1 MSEPRK
7 IAYMIVS
14 GSYSDYRVH
23 CIVEEKQEAEKLLA
37 KMNVVGR
44 NTYYESYDIE
54 EIDVVDSTLERASML
69 YLREEILDNGSTENR
84 GEVIRAEW
92 PWESEGYQRPMRWRW
107 VRAPYIED
115 RGGRLEVS
123 GTDHDLV
130 RKTFEEKRAA
140 LITDDAFRARREVE
154 GQSR

>member
-37 KMNVVGR
+37 KMNAVGS
-44 NTYYESYDIE
+44 NTYYDYDIE

-69 YLREEILDNGSTENR
+69 YLSEVILDNGSTENR
-84 GEVIRAEW
+84 GESIRAEW
-92 PWESEGYQRPMRWRW
+92 PWEGEGHQSPMRWRW
-107 VRAPYIED
+107 IRAPYIED

-140 LITDDAFRARREVE
+140 LITDDAFRARREMK

>member
-1 MSEPRK
+1 MREPRK

-14 GSYSDYRVH
+14 GSYSDYQVH

-37 KMNVVGR
+37 KMNAVGR
-44 NTYYESYDIE
+44 NTYYGHEIE
-54 EIDVVDSTLERASML
+54 EIEVVDGTLERALML
-69 YLREEILDNGSTENR
+69 YLREEILDNGSTENH

-92 PWESEGYQRPMRWRW
+92 PWEGVVGYQRPMRWRW
-107 VRAPYIED
+107 VRAPYIEN

-140 LITDDAFRARREVE
+140 LITDDAFRARREME
-154 GQSR
+154 DQSR

>member
-37 KMNVVGR
+37 KMNAVGR

-92 PWESEGYQRPMRWRW
+92 PWDGEGYQRPMRWRW